1 MNANFQRAMA
11 DATRLTRAG
20 DLQAAT
26 ALIQAAL
33 HAQAPNQPPPF
44 EAPFTAPF
52 TAPFASPF
60 TAPFTAPFS
69 AGRQHADVIDVQAR
83 VVSDQEPAA
92 VAGPSA
98 AQGAPAA
105 EAASPAPA
113 PAQEP
118 PPRAAASSADQD
130 VDREADSGVKPRT
143 PVRKVARRVLAALK
157 SIAPSLD
164 GLADPLQAP
173 SPRQEP
179 DSEPFGPG
187 EGRFIHGSHTEA
199 GGTRAFKL
207 FVPPERHGRELP
219 LVVMLHGCTQHPDD
233 FAAGTGMNEAARE
246 QGFYVLYPAQS
257 AQMNPQRCWNWF
269 KHNHQARG
277 RGEAALL
284 AGMAREVVKQHGMD
298 PGRVYVAGLSA
309 GGAMAAVLGAA
320 YPDVFAAVGV
330 HSGLPA
336 GVARDLPGALAAMQ
350 GQGQPAAAGTGGEA
364 AAAPPT
370 IVFHGDRDATVHP
383 VNGEQAVAAS
393 AGSGRAAEEERGTSR
408 GGRRYTRRVWRN
420 GAGQPVAEHWNVHG
434 AGHAWAGG
442 RREGSYTD
450 AQGPDATAAMLRFF
464 QAHRLQR
471 RG

>member
-1 MNANFQRAMA
+1 MNADFQRTMLA
-11 DATRLTRAG
+11 ATRLTRAG

-33 HAQAPNQPPPF
+33 HGQPSAHPPTFTPAPSTPF
-44 EAPFTAPF
+44 TTPFTAPLG
-52 TAPFASPF
+52 THRP
-60 TAPFTAPFS
+60 
-69 AGRQHADVIDVQAR
+69 QADVIDIPAR
-83 VVSDQEPAA
+83 VVSD
-92 VAGPSA
+92 
-98 AQGAPAA
+98 
-105 EAASPAPA
+105 PAPA
-113 PAQEP
+113 SPSPGAAPEAP
-118 PPRAAASSADQD
+118 VRTAAPAAASSADPLA
-130 VDREADSGVKPRT
+130 EPGVGPRAG
-143 PVRKVARRVLAALK
+143 RRAARRVLAALK
-157 SIAPSLD
+157 SLAPSLD

-173 SPRQEP
+173 APHTLPDAEP
-179 DSEPFGPG
+179 YGPG
-187 EGRFIHGSHTEA
+187 EGRFVHGSHTEA

-207 FVPPERHGRELP
+207 FVPPERHGSGLP

-246 QGFYVLYPAQS
+246 QGFFVLYPAQS

-269 KHNHQARG
+269 KHSHQARG

-284 AGMAREVVKQHGMD
+284 AGMVQAVVSRHGLD
-298 PGRVYVAGLSA
+298 PERVYVAGLSA

-330 HSGLPA
+330 HSGLPV

-350 GQGQPAAAGTGGEA
+350 GQGQPAAAGE

-370 IVFHGDRDATVHP
+370 IVFHGDSDAIVHP
-383 VNGEQAVAAS
+383 VNGEQAVAAC
-393 AGSGRAAEEERGTSR
+393 AITTRAAEVEHGSSR
-408 GGRRYTRRVWRN
+408 GGRRYTRRTWRN
-420 GAGQPVAEHWNVHG
+420 AAGHPMAEHWSVHG

-464 QAHRLQR
+464 LAHRLQR